1 MSNISFSS
9 VNELKVLLKEKNL
22 QKILLICGENSFE
35 ASGASK
41 ILKDLLKNK
50 ELKIFKK
57 KFPYPEL
64 NELNQI
70 IESLKDF
77 SPDLM
82 LAVGGGSVID
92 YAKTAN
98 VLTES
103 KNLKNEILNSLK

>member
-9 VNELKVLLKEKNL
+9 VNELKVLLKEKKL

-57 KFPYPEL
+57 KFSYPEL
-64 NELNQI
+64 NELNQ
-70 IESLKDF
+70 KDQAF
-77 SPDLM
+77 
-82 LAVGGGSVID
+82 
-92 YAKTAN
+92 
-98 VLTES
+98 
-103 KNLKNEILNSLK
+103 